1 MKKKNSCSCF
11 INFHKAIFWLWS
23 CFVHMEDLQGR
34 VFTSIAVKSSK
45 PQQIFF
51 SQPYR
56 YKTEQKKFNIKQK
69 PIKFNS
75 PRIGASAILRLSF
88 SMAFFI
94 RVTFDLWILFKKLYF
109 GLSMIVATSL
119 LLSCLFLLNP
129 YTYWTSLFLDTMWR
143 FMLF

>member
-1 MKKKNSCSCF
+1 MKNKIHAHVSSTF
-11 INFHKAIFWLWS
+11 IKLFFDCNPV
-23 CFVHMEDLQGR
+23 VHMEDLQGR

-94 RVTFDLWILFKKLYF
+94 RVMFDLWILFNKLIF
-109 GLSMIVATSL
+109 DLSMVIATSL
-119 LLSCLFLLNP
+119 LLSVFFFLHPFTYCTSPFLN
-129 YTYWTSLFLDTMWR
+129 TLQR